1 MKRFNLRPGW
11 SVLLLTWGIMGSI
24 LGVCLLIFLH
34 AAGCQ
39 NFLQA
44 TLQPS
49 LWILNQLGFPSG
61 PGTNL
66 LILGGQFALGGFLL
80 GAGIRG
86 IGLRD

>member
-1 MKRFNLRPGW
+1 MKRSNLKPGW
-11 SVLLLTWGIMGSI
+11 TVLLLTWGIMGSI
-24 LGVCLLIFLH
+24 LGVCLLVLLH

-44 TLQPS
+44 TVQPS
-49 LWILNQLGFPSG
+49 LWILNQLGLPSG

-66 LILGGQFALGGFLL
+66 LILVGQFAFGGFLL
-80 GAGIRG
+80 GAGIRW